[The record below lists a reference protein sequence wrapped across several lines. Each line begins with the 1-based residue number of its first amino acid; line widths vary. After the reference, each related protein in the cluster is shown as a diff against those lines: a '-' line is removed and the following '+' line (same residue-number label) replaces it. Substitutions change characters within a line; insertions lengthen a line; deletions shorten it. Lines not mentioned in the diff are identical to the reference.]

1 MDTRKLMPILARPD
15 EERKEMNM
23 NRQMLYLFISSFS
36 ILCVG
41 FGLFPLL
48 PIYAGHF
55 GATPTTIGIY
65 LALTY
70 ISITLGSMLAG
81 WLSGRVSR
89 RLTLVLAGFSGAL
102 ALALLG
108 QATAL
113 WQVIF
118 LTGHVWFT
126 GGIGLANIDV
136 LTGLN
141 ASKAERGKSFS
152 WIALTNPLGAIL
164 GSLAVGQLVEWK
176 GYPLMFAG
184 MAVEYAIWP
193 VVAMLFLHEP
203 AVQTGT
209 VSRSAGAP
217 AAKPNRAFH
226 FLLLSLLLSAM
237 SISVSRLGLSLAM
250 KELDYSAGA
259 ISGANV
265 IGGLVTIPI
274 VLWFGK
280 LSDHLGRKLFILL
293 GYLLAALG
301 GLTLALSG
309 GYLWHF
315 WLVAATTLIARS
327 ISASLASALATD
339 ILPPAAL
346 GRSLPWVHTVT
357 WVAGVIGFA
366 ASGFVID
373 WMGAASLFAIAVAL
387 SLASAGL
394 VSALPGSI
402 PALKARVSWSKTTPS
417 PAPCGADNVLP
428 R

>member
-1 MDTRKLMPILARPD
+1 
-15 EERKEMNM
+15 M
-23 NRQMLYLFISSFS
+23 NRQMFYLFLSSFS

-55 GATPTTIGIY
+55 GANPTTIGIY

-70 ISITLGSMLAG
+70 TSITLGSMLAG
-81 WLSGRVSR
+81 WLSGRISR
-89 RLTLVLAGFSGAL
+89 RLTLTVAGSSGVL

-108 QATAL
+108 QATQL
-113 WQVIF
+113 WQVIL

-141 ASKAERGKSFS
+141 AKSAERGKSFS

-164 GSLAVGQLVEWK
+164 GSLIVGQLVEWQ
-176 GYPLMFAG
+176 GYPVMFTV

-193 VVAMLFLHEP
+193 IVAILFLHEP
-203 AVQTGT
+203 AAQAGAT
-209 VSRSAGAP
+209 SRSVRVASAGS
-217 AAKPNRAFH
+217 NRAFH

-237 SISVSRLGLSLAM
+237 SISVSRLGLSLTM
-250 KELDYSAGA
+250 KDLDYSAGA

-280 LSDHLGRKLFILL
+280 LSDHLGRKLFLLL
-293 GYLLAALG
+293 GFLLATVG
-301 GLTLALSG
+301 GLTLALTG
-309 GYLWHF
+309 GSLWQF
-315 WLVAATTLIARS
+315 WLVAAATLIARS

-346 GRSLPWVHTVT
+346 GRNLPWVGTVS

-366 ASGFVID
+366 ASGIVID
-373 WMGAASLFAIAVAL
+373 TLGAASLFTIAVGL
-387 SLASAGL
+387 SLFSAGL
-394 VSALPGSI
+394 VTTLPGSI
-402 PALKARVSWSKTTPS
+402 PMLNARILWHKTP
-417 PAPCGADNVLP
+417 PAPVPCEATTVSPSLKTHRG
-428 R
+428 